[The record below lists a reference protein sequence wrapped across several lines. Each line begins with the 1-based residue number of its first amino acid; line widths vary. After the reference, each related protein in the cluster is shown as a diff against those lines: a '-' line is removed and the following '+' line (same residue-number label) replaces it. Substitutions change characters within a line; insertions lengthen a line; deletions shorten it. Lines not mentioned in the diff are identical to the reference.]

1 MVTGDEEIK
10 YGYLLDPCFQIV
22 NTAGKPLTS
31 GWIEVYIAG
40 TRNKYYCS
48 SDFAGTLHP
57 FKIPLDSLGSN
68 IILADVEKSYDVYV
82 YNKFGNLAMSRYNIT
97 PGKGG
102 AGGSISGSGI
112 AEHWIGKNGQ
122 NRSIPAGTD
131 TALKL
136 PTSFEYEGS
145 FIDRINENRTAFY
158 LKEGLYLVQAVVNF
172 KQSDEDLTNEISQVD
187 VFTRSDDAPEDMSF
201 NRDMAGPDSSDDSH
215 CLKVSFLRC
224 VKEDDEVS
232 QIVLFKVNTPNAWS
246 ECYLQNVQ
254 IARLSSGG
262 AGTGG
267 QTYYAGEYITI
278 DEETNTISVTGID
291 PDAYATHDELESAT
305 SGFITSADLEGYA
318 TEQWV
323 LDKHYITSADI
334 PDIPDDLVT
343 SAELAQT
350 SGLIEQDIADL
361 TSAISESLSEKM
373 DKSSSADFYPR
384 YDNPEGYLTS
394 IPSEYVTESEMSAY
408 VNEQTSGFLTSADL
422 PDVSDMATQ
431 TWVTEQHYITSAD
444 VPPQIEYSAGDNI
457 DITDHVVSVSDTSQ
471 LLAGENVSITASGND
486 YIISAQVPETSGYVT
501 EQEMNDAIQ
510 SATSAFLTSAD
521 IPPLPDD
528 LVTSGE
534 LATVSGE
541 IVNQIPSLDGYAT
554 EQYVTEQTS
563 AFITSADLPDVSDM
577 ATKTWVG
584 EQGYLTSIPSEY
596 VTSGD
601 LSSYVTETEM
611 EAELSGKADTSAI
624 PDVSNFV
631 TQEDIDASVSGKMDA
646 SESSAFYPM
655 ATNPSGYLTSA
666 DVDMSAYIPYSAAGV
681 DLPNSHFNID
691 ASGQA
696 YKNSSEDQ
704 ALAVE
709 VWRGT
714 IGFPYPEAAVTM
726 GDIVEVRTTVPEAVY
741 IDGIPTSE
749 GRATFVN
756 GVARFTAEYSYTYGF
771 MTTVLDANES
781 RVGSVDSTNTE
792 VVIVTESSEKYALES
807 YVDSAVSGKQ
817 DKLTFGYNEQS
828 AISAINGSA
837 LAGGSSFDPSVLD
850 AYIPYSAAGVDLP
863 NSKFRIDTS
872 GQAYKI
878 EDATHDVSI
887 SISSNGSVVPQ
898 ETLTPG
904 TYELTTSATDADS
917 IDCRDPWMWV
927 ILVNGKAHFTL
938 DSSYPANN
946 VIIKIL
952 DSNGEPVTDADATN
966 TTLVKSTQEQTEY
979 LTTSDIS
986 GYATESYVDSAV
998 SGKQDQLSFE
1008 YNGESAISAINGSA
1022 LAGGGSFD
1030 PSVLD
1035 AYIPYSAAGVDL
1047 PNSKFRIDTS
1057 GQAYKMLSLDSEAS
1071 ISFDGTGWIIVS
1083 DYIDRGKEVEVR
1095 TTLQNARY
1103 IVRGIGEGTE
1113 FVNGVAKFTMPY
1125 GGSGTVLQIGDS
1137 DFNTITT
1144 VDSSNTEVV
1153 ILGSSVKYATVSDV
1167 SGYATKSY
1175 VTSAVSG
1182 KQDAL
1187 TFGYDESDK
1196 INAINGSAIAGGGG
1210 GGGSYTAGEFIDITN
1225 DVISVDSGDVSNLIP
1240 GDGILITQTSAGTK
1254 ISYDPEE
1261 LPGLYNTVLWDGVS
1275 SGSYPTFDLSGN
1287 ISDFEYIEFFAKDE
1301 DGWVGSNKTESKY
1314 FTSANHIV
1322 IPIHHYG
1329 IGTKLFVTRCVQLLP
1344 TSDSSISGTV
1354 FGFDY
1359 NSNAGVNDRASI
1371 TKIVGIGRKES

>member
-655 ATNPSGYLTSA
+655 ATNPSGYLTSEDLNGYA
-666 DVDMSAYIPYSAAGV
+666 TEQYVQDQTSA
-681 DLPNSHFNID
+681 F
-691 ASGQA
+691 
-696 YKNSSEDQ
+696 
-704 ALAVE
+704 
-709 VWRGT
+709 
-714 IGFPYPEAAVTM
+714 
-726 GDIVEVRTTVPEAVY
+726 
-741 IDGIPTSE
+741 
-749 GRATFVN
+749 
-756 GVARFTAEYSYTYGF
+756 
-771 MTTVLDANES
+771 
-781 RVGSVDSTNTE
+781 
-792 VVIVTESSEKYALES
+792 
-807 YVDSAVSGKQ
+807 VDSAYVTDYVASQTSGKQ
-817 DKLTFGYNEQS
+817 DQLSFEYNEES

-850 AYIPYSAAGVDLP
+850 AYIPYSAAGVTLE
-863 NSKFRIDTS
+863 NSNFKIDVN
-872 GQAYKI
+872 GQAYKGTGSTYVDYPLVHDSTSKVTVNGPI
-878 EDATHDVSI
+878 TLNQYDKIMLYNFDPVSYQNSTFIVTFWERIGNVESFIERELDVTPNSVDVVLNNLTTGTFFKITVEDA
-887 SISSNGSVVPQ
+887 
-898 ETLTPG
+898 
-904 TYELTTSATDADS
+904 
-917 IDCRDPWMWV
+917 
-927 ILVNGKAHFTL
+927 
-938 DSSYPANN
+938 
-946 VIIKIL
+946 
-952 DSNGEPVTDADATN
+952 
-966 TTLVKSTQEQTEY
+966 
-979 LTTSDIS
+979 
-986 GYATESYVDSAV
+986 
-998 SGKQDQLSFE
+998 
-1008 YNGESAISAINGSA
+1008 YNGRF
-1022 LAGGGSFD
+1022 SFD
-1030 PSVLD
+1030 NMVFS
-1035 AYIPYSAAGVDL
+1035 
-1047 PNSKFRIDTS
+1047 R
-1057 GQAYKMLSLDSEAS
+1057 
-1071 ISFDGTGWIIVS
+1071 
-1083 DYIDRGKEVEVR
+1083 VR
-1095 TTLQNARY
+1095 NA
-1103 IVRGIGEGTE
+1103 
-1113 FVNGVAKFTMPY
+1113 P
-1125 GGSGTVLQIGDS
+1125 
-1137 DFNTITT
+1137 
-1144 VDSSNTEVV
+1144 
-1153 ILGSSVKYATVSDV
+1153 SVKYATVTDLSAAIA
-1167 SGYATKSY
+1167 SGT
-1175 VTSAVSG
+1175 SG
-1182 KQDAL
+1182 KQDTL
-1187 TFGYDESDK
+1187 TFGYDGSGK
-1196 INAINGSAIAGGGG
+1196 INAINSSAIAGGGSVPEG
-1210 GGGSYTAGEFIDITN
+1210 VMVESGLQYNAVGEISGYGESAIAQYGAEKQWLVHDDTIVHMSNSAQYAFGVNLSAVAQLLGVDETVLYSGDLNMPANNLELSEPASAFEHTKIYYTNN
-1225 DVISVDSGDVSNLIP
+1225 DGFQDSVDFIPMSGVIYGPCINTITEWSNGNTYFKTMTLVSDDTQTYSAWTSASQIIVNSAKQLTYSFNNSNLFRI
-1240 GDGILITQTSAGTK
+1240 QK
-1254 ISYDPEE
+1254 
-1261 LPGLYNTVLWDGVS
+1261 V
-1275 SGSYPTFDLSGN
+1275 
-1287 ISDFEYIEFFAKDE
+1287 
-1301 DGWVGSNKTESKY
+1301 
-1314 FTSANHIV
+1314 
-1322 IPIHHYG
+1322 
-1329 IGTKLFVTRCVQLLP
+1329 
-1344 TSDSSISGTV
+1344 
-1354 FGFDY
+1354 
-1359 NSNAGVNDRASI
+1359 
-1371 TKIVGIGRKES
+1371 VGIGRKQSN

>member
-10 YGYLLDPCFQIV
+10 YGYLLDPCFQMV

-82 YNKFGNLAMSRYNIT
+82 YNKFGNLTMSRYNIT

-122 NRSIPAGTD
+122 NTSVPAGSD

-172 KQSDEDLTNEISQVD
+172 KQSDQSLTNEISQVD

-215 CLKVSFLRC
+215 CLKVSFIRC

-262 AGTGG
+262 AGAGG
-267 QTYYAGEYITI
+267 ATYTAGDYISI

-291 PDAYATHDELESAT
+291 PEAYATHDEVEQEIESAT
-305 SGFITSADLEGYA
+305 SSFITSADLSGYA

-361 TSAISESLSEKM
+361 TSAISEALADKM

-394 IPSEYVTESEMSAY
+394 IPSEYVTESEMSGY
-408 VNEQTSGFLTSADL
+408 VHEQTSSF
-422 PDVSDMATQ
+422 
-431 TWVTEQHYITSAD
+431 ITSAD
-444 VPPQIEYSAGDNI
+444 IPPQIEYSAGDNI
-457 DITDHVVSVSDTSQ
+457 DITDHVVSVSDTSL
-471 LLAGENVSITASGND
+471 LLAGDNVSITPSGND
-486 YIISAQVPETSGYVT
+486 YIISAQVPGTSGYVT
-501 EQEMNDAIQ
+501 EQEMNDAIE
-510 SATSAFLTSAD
+510 SATSAFITSAD

-541 IVNQIPSLDGYAT
+541 IVNQIPSLQGYAT
-554 EQYVTEQTS
+554 EEYVTEQTS
-563 AFITSADLPDVSDM
+563 AFLTSADLPDVSDM

-584 EQGYLTSIPSEY
+584 EQGYLTSVPSQY
-596 VTSGD
+596 VTD
-601 LSSYVTETEM
+601 TELES
-611 EAELSGKADTSAI
+611 ELSGKADTSAI

-646 SESSAFYPM
+646 TESSAFYPM

-666 DVDMSAYIPYSAAGV
+666 DVDMSDYIPYSAAGV
-681 DLPNSHFNID
+681 DLPNSKFSIDTDGQAYKKTNTPVALEKDSSSTPSNTRIVGGFEVVEGDIITINGIADGCSYFGITVTPTVGDPVYYGLTIQSDESGNHASWTVDSTFNGKTISRIDAYDRLSYIGTNTSATILYVNGIKYVTEDMLSDELSSKMDSTESSAFYPRYSNPSNYMTKSQADSYYIPYSAPGVDLPNSNFNID
-691 ASGQA
+691 VSGQA
-696 YKNSSEDQ
+696 YKKISGTTPLTIDSSSSTVFTITNAESLSKIKPNSKLIISNISNSGGGYPLVSVTIIDTGYRPLFSLSNASVTNGTLEVDIPSDFNPYGMTIKRMDVEGSPSYYPMGTDVT
-704 ALAVE
+704 VE
-709 VWRGT
+709 V
-714 IGFPYPEAAVTM
+714 
-726 GDIVEVRTTVPEAVY
+726 
-741 IDGIPTSE
+741 E
-749 GRATFVN
+749 GK
-756 GVARFTAEYSYTYGF
+756 
-771 MTTVLDANES
+771 
-781 RVGSVDSTNTE
+781 VGSP
-792 VVIVTESSEKYALES
+792 YALES

-817 DKLTFGYNEQS
+817 DT
-828 AISAINGSA
+828 
-837 LAGGSSFDPSVLD
+837 
-850 AYIPYSAAGVDLP
+850 
-863 NSKFRIDTS
+863 
-872 GQAYKI
+872 
-878 EDATHDVSI
+878 
-887 SISSNGSVVPQ
+887 
-898 ETLTPG
+898 
-904 TYELTTSATDADS
+904 
-917 IDCRDPWMWV
+917 
-927 ILVNGKAHFTL
+927 
-938 DSSYPANN
+938 
-946 VIIKIL
+946 
-952 DSNGEPVTDADATN
+952 
-966 TTLVKSTQEQTEY
+966 
-979 LTTSDIS
+979 
-986 GYATESYVDSAV
+986 
-998 SGKQDQLSFE
+998 
-1008 YNGESAISAINGSA
+1008 
-1022 LAGGGSFD
+1022 
-1030 PSVLD
+1030 
-1035 AYIPYSAAGVDL
+1035 
-1047 PNSKFRIDTS
+1047 
-1057 GQAYKMLSLDSEAS
+1057 
-1071 ISFDGTGWIIVS
+1071 
-1083 DYIDRGKEVEVR
+1083 
-1095 TTLQNARY
+1095 
-1103 IVRGIGEGTE
+1103 
-1113 FVNGVAKFTMPY
+1113 
-1125 GGSGTVLQIGDS
+1125 
-1137 DFNTITT
+1137 
-1144 VDSSNTEVV
+1144 
-1153 ILGSSVKYATVSDV
+1153 
-1167 SGYATKSY
+1167 
-1175 VTSAVSG
+1175 
-1182 KQDAL
+1182 L
-1187 TFGYDESDK
+1187 TFGYDSSDK

-1225 DVISVDSGDVSNLIP
+1225 DVISVNSGDVSNLIP
-1240 GDGILITQTSAGTK
+1240 GSGILITQSSAGTMVSIDPDE
-1254 ISYDPEE
+1254 ISPYE
-1261 LPGLYNTVLWDGVS
+1261 TVLWEGVS
-1275 SGSYPTFDLSGN
+1275 SGSYPTFELSGN
-1287 ISDFEYIEFFAKDE
+1287 ISDFRYIEFFAKDE

-1329 IGTKLFVTRCVQLLP
+1329 IGTKQYVTRAIELLP
-1344 TSDSSISGTV
+1344 TSDSSVSGTV

-1359 NSNAGVNDRASI
+1359 NSNAGVNTRSSL
-1371 TKIVGIGRKES
+1371 TKIVGIGRKLPGDN

>member
-1 MVTGDEEIK
+1 MVTGNIEIK
-10 YGYLLDPCFQIV
+10 YGYLLDPCFQMV
-22 NTAGKPLTS
+22 GTSGRPLTQ

-291 PDAYATHDELESAT
+291 PDAYATHEELESAT
-305 SGFITSADLEGYA
+305 SAFITSADLPDLSDYA

-361 TSAISESLSEKM
+361 TSAIAESLSEKM

-394 IPSEYVTESEMSAY
+394 IPSEYVTDNEMSAY
-408 VNEQTSGFLTSADL
+408 VQEQTSGFITSADL

-471 LLAGENVSITASGND
+471 LIAGENVSITASGND
-486 YIISAQVPETSGYVT
+486 YVISAQVPETSGYVT
-501 EQEMNDAIQ
+501 EQEMNEAIQ
-510 SATSAFLTSAD
+510 SATSAFITSAD
-521 IPPLPDD
+521 IPDLPDD

-541 IVNQIPSLDGYAT
+541 IVNQIPSLQGYAT
-554 EQYVTEQTS
+554 EEYVTEQTS
-563 AFITSADLPDVSDM
+563 AFLTSADLPDVSDM

-596 VTSGD
+596 VT
-601 LSSYVTETEM
+601 ETEL
-611 EAELSGKADTSAI
+611 ASELSGKADTSAI

-655 ATNPSGYLTSA
+655 ATNPSGYLTSE
-666 DVDMSAYIPYSAAGV
+666 
-681 DLPNSHFNID
+681 DLN
-691 ASGQA
+691 G
-696 YKNSSEDQ
+696 Y
-704 ALAVE
+704 
-709 VWRGT
+709 
-714 IGFPYPEAAVTM
+714 
-726 GDIVEVRTTVPEAVY
+726 
-741 IDGIPTSE
+741 
-749 GRATFVN
+749 AT
-756 GVARFTAEYSYTYGF
+756 
-771 MTTVLDANES
+771 
-781 RVGSVDSTNTE
+781 
-792 VVIVTESSEKYALES
+792 ES
-807 YVDSAVSGKQ
+807 YVTSQTSGKQ
-817 DKLTFGYNEQS
+817 DQLSFEYNEES

-850 AYIPYSAAGVDLP
+850 SYIPYSAAGVTLE
-863 NSKFRIDTS
+863 NSNFKIDVN
-872 GQAYKI
+872 GQAYK
-878 EDATHDVSI
+878 
-887 SISSNGSVVPQ
+887 
-898 ETLTPG
+898 G
-904 TYELTTSATDADS
+904 TGTTSVDYPLVHDS
-917 IDCRDPWMWV
+917 TSKV
-927 ILVNGKAHFTL
+927 TVNGPITL
-938 DSSYPANN
+938 NQYDRIMLYNFSPVSYQNSTFLIRFSQIIGNN
-946 VIIKIL
+946 ETYYDREVSVSPDDIWLQLTYNPSDPSQSIPTGTFDRITVQ
-952 DSNGEPVTDADATN
+952 DVFNGR
-966 TTLVKSTQEQTEY
+966 
-979 LTTSDIS
+979 
-986 GYATESYVDSAV
+986 
-998 SGKQDQLSFE
+998 F
-1008 YNGESAISAINGSA
+1008 
-1022 LAGGGSFD
+1022 SFD
-1030 PSVLD
+1030 NMVFNR
-1035 AYIPYSAAGVDL
+1035 Y
-1047 PNSKFRIDTS
+1047 R
-1057 GQAYKMLSLDSEAS
+1057 
-1071 ISFDGTGWIIVS
+1071 
-1083 DYIDRGKEVEVR
+1083 
-1095 TTLQNARY
+1095 NA
-1103 IVRGIGEGTE
+1103 
-1113 FVNGVAKFTMPY
+1113 P
-1125 GGSGTVLQIGDS
+1125 
-1137 DFNTITT
+1137 
-1144 VDSSNTEVV
+1144 
-1153 ILGSSVKYATVSDV
+1153 SVKYATVTDLSAAIA
-1167 SGYATKSY
+1167 SGT
-1175 VTSAVSG
+1175 SG
-1182 KQDAL
+1182 KQDTL

-1196 INAINGSAIAGGGG
+1196 INAINGSAIAGGGSVPEG
-1210 GGGSYTAGEFIDITN
+1210 VMVESGLQYNAVGEISGYGESAIAQYGAEKQWLVHDDTIVHMSNSAQYAFGVNVSAVQELMGLNGPMIDEETFAGYWNGHRMNSNIVSGSYTTSTTTQNVYIDDVIPSGTSIAFIDGSNSFVEYGSDPQINMMVPYCIASNRLFSPWIDITN
-1225 DVISVDSGDVSNLIP
+1225 RRLNLRYIDVSN
-1240 GDGILITQTSAGTK
+1240 
-1254 ISYDPEE
+1254 
-1261 LPGLYNTVLWDGVS
+1261 NVS
-1275 SGSYPTFDLSGN
+1275 CTYYLC
-1287 ISDFEYIEFFAKDE
+1287 
-1301 DGWVGSNKTESKY
+1301 VKY
-1314 FTSANHIV
+1314 AV
-1322 IPIHHYG
+1322 
-1329 IGTKLFVTRCVQLLP
+1329 
-1344 TSDSSISGTV
+1344 D
-1354 FGFDY
+1354 
-1359 NSNAGVNDRASI
+1359 
-1371 TKIVGIGRKES
+1371 